1 MKQNSFFQQNS
12 FGLAAL
18 ASARD
23 WAIFSAVVFCVLC
36 LAQAALL
43 WSHMDRDAV
52 RCTLLG
58 AFVGMLPSVLG
69 CIPVHG
75 VVDEMS
81 RDALDSFLRS
91 MKFVRC
97 SELNGTRFC
106 TQNTSAWMRW
116 DSNRVAVKALANG
129 QLSVTMP
136 LYCYHILKRR
146 R

>member
-1 MKQNSFFQQNS
+1 MKPNHFFQQRS

-23 WAIFSAVVFCVLC
+23 WAIFSAIVLCVLC
-36 LAQAALL
+36 LALTALVWL
-43 WSHMDRDAV
+43 HMDRDAL
-52 RCTLLG
+52 RFTLIG

-69 CIPVHG
+69 CIPVRG
-75 VVDEMS
+75 VVDVMS

-91 MKFVRC
+91 MKFVRY
-97 SELNGTRFC
+97 SERNGTRFC

-116 DSNRVAVKALANG
+116 DSNRVAIKELSNG

-136 LYCYHILKRR
+136 FYCYQILKRR
-146 R
+146 T